1 MYGVSSQDIGF
12 SSEHK
17 RILQEL
23 TIQESSPGTILRD
36 FEVLL
41 DYLREGDLSI
51 TGTHQLPLRVGQ
63 TMVYLFDFGDR

>member
-1 MYGVSSQDIGF
+1 MYGVSSQDIVF

-23 TIQESSPGTILRD
+23 TILRD
-36 FEVLL
+36 FEILL

-63 TMVYLFDFGDR
+63 TMVYLFDFGDW